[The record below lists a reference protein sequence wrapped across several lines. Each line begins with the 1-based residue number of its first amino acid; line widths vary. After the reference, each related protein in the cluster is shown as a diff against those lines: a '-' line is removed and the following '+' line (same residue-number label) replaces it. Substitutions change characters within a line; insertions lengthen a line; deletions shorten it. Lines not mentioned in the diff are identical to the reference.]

1 MTWIC
6 GQVRGCGNHKR
17 KGGYFSSS
25 QDAESKTNNFLLA
38 DGQLSERAQNKPTIP
53 VKVILTIFPLS
64 YVYSTSTSIQNQ
76 YETNAHESEA
86 TNTCLVWLTS
96 KVSEAEE
103 GKPRI
108 ACKQQKQ
115 RSQRTQKMCHKLI
128 KHLKH
133 TLKIEIVTQICL
145 VSLQAAVMQQP
156 ALACRQ
162 GMKCFWLSS
171 ITYNLIKDNNHTGW
185 VAANRSIKQQLQSK
199 QGASQS
205 SSFFFSLT
213 FSKFGCDGLLALQA
227 TLHLDAALSTD
238 NDMTT
243 GFKQDV
249 SSRVTADLTFSSI
262 WCFWFWWQLCSV
274 SRCTENMDII
284 VKKIKYLR
292 TKVWNIEAVV
302 QSI

>member
-64 YVYSTSTSIQNQ
+64 YVYNTSTSIQNQ

-86 TNTCLVWLTS
+86 TNTCRVWLTS

-171 ITYNLIKDNNHTGW
+171 ITYNLIKDNIFAHTGW

-199 QGASQS
+199 QGASQF
-205 SSFFFSLT
+205 SSFFFLLPSASLDVMG
-213 FSKFGCDGLLALQA
+213 F
-227 TLHLDAALSTD
+227 LH
-238 NDMTT
+238 
-243 GFKQDV
+243 FKQRFILMQHSAQTMTWPQGSNRMLARELQQTSHSPVYDASDSGG
-249 SSRVTADLTFSSI
+249 SSVLFPDALKTWT
-262 WCFWFWWQLCSV
+262 
-274 SRCTENMDII
+274 
-284 VKKIKYLR
+284 
-292 TKVWNIEAVV
+292 
-302 QSI
+302 